1 MSQNTEKAYF
11 AGGCFWCMEPP
22 FEALDGVLEA
32 TSGYMGGETENPTY
46 EQVSMGNTGHAEV
59 VEIEYDPNIITYSEL
74 LEVFWRN
81 IDPTALNYQFAD
93 VGSQYRTEIFTVGP
107 NQMEEALNSKDE
119 LEKSNKFDKPI
130 VTAIT
135 EAPVFYIAEEYHQDF
150 YKKQSARYKIYAEAS
165 GRKRLLRRYMG
176 ETSNLSM
183 NKKICVIGSSNI
195 DQFSYISEF
204 PSSGETLIGDS
215 FETGFGGKGQIKQ

>member
-1 MSQNTEKAYF
+1 MKNLKFVFLLILFSCVSLETSNMSQSTEKAYF

-165 GRKRLLRRYMG
+165 GRKGFL
-176 ETSNLSM
+176 EDTW
-183 NKKICVIGSSNI
+183 
-195 DQFSYISEF
+195 
-204 PSSGETLIGDS
+204 GD
-215 FETGFGGKGQIKQ
+215 E

>member
-1 MSQNTEKAYF
+1 MKNLKFVFLLILFSCISLETSNMSQNTEKAYF

-81 IDPTALNYQFAD
+81 IDPTALNYQFAY
-93 VGSQYRTEIFTVGP
+93 VGSQY
-107 NQMEEALNSKDE
+107 
-119 LEKSNKFDKPI
+119 
-130 VTAIT
+130 
-135 EAPVFYIAEEYHQDF
+135 
-150 YKKQSARYKIYAEAS
+150 
-165 GRKRLLRRYMG
+165 
-176 ETSNLSM
+176 
-183 NKKICVIGSSNI
+183 
-195 DQFSYISEF
+195 
-204 PSSGETLIGDS
+204 
-215 FETGFGGKGQIKQ
+215 

>member
-1 MSQNTEKAYF
+1 MKNLKFIFLLLLFSCISLGTSDMTQNTEKAYF

-22 FEALDGVLEA
+22 FEVLDGVLEA
-32 TSGYMGGETENPTY
+32 TSGYMGGEIENPTY

-59 VEIEYDPNIITYSEL
+59 VEIEYDPNIITYGEL

-119 LEKSNKFDKPI
+119 LDKSNKFDKPI

-165 GRKRLLRRYMG
+165 GRKGFL
-176 ETSNLSM
+176 EDTW
-183 NKKICVIGSSNI
+183 
-195 DQFSYISEF
+195 
-204 PSSGETLIGDS
+204 GD
-215 FETGFGGKGQIKQ
+215 E

>member
-1 MSQNTEKAYF
+1 MKNLKFIFLLLLFSCISLETSDMSQNTEKAYF

-22 FEALDGVLEA
+22 FEVLDGVLEA
-32 TSGYMGGETENPTY
+32 TSGYMGGEIENPTY

-59 VEIEYDPNIITYSEL
+59 VEIEYDPNIITYGEL

-107 NQMEEALNSKDE
+107 EQMKEALSSKDK
-119 LEKSNKFDKPI
+119 LEKSNKFNKPI

-165 GRKRLLRRYMG
+165 GRKGFL
-176 ETSNLSM
+176 EDTW
-183 NKKICVIGSSNI
+183 
-195 DQFSYISEF
+195 
-204 PSSGETLIGDS
+204 GD
-215 FETGFGGKGQIKQ
+215 E

>member
-1 MSQNTEKAYF
+1 MKNLKFVFLLILFSCITLETSNMSQNTEKAYF

-22 FEALDGVLEA
+22 FEVLDGVLEA

-107 NQMEEALNSKDE
+107 NQMEEALNSKEE

-165 GRKRLLRRYMG
+165 GRKGFL
-176 ETSNLSM
+176 EDTW
-183 NKKICVIGSSNI
+183 
-195 DQFSYISEF
+195 
-204 PSSGETLIGDS
+204 GD
-215 FETGFGGKGQIKQ
+215 E

>member
-1 MSQNTEKAYF
+1 MKNLKFVFLLILFSCITLETSNMSQNTEKAYF

-93 VGSQYRTEIFTVGP
+93 VGSQYRTEIFTDGP

-165 GRKRLLRRYMG
+165 GRKGFL
-176 ETSNLSM
+176 EDTW
-183 NKKICVIGSSNI
+183 
-195 DQFSYISEF
+195 
-204 PSSGETLIGDS
+204 GD
-215 FETGFGGKGQIKQ
+215 E

>member
-1 MSQNTEKAYF
+1 MKNLKFIFLLLLFSCISLGTSDMSQNTEKAYF

-22 FEALDGVLEA
+22 FEVLDGVIEA
-32 TSGYMGGETENPTY
+32 TSGYMGGKIENPTY

-107 NQMEEALNSKDE
+107 NQMEEALNSKEE

-165 GRKRLLRRYMG
+165 GRKGFIEDCLLY
-176 ETSNLSM
+176 TS
-183 NKKICVIGSSNI
+183 
-195 DQFSYISEF
+195 
-204 PSSGETLIGDS
+204 PSPRDDL
-215 FETGFGGKGQIKQ
+215 

>member
-1 MSQNTEKAYF
+1 MKNLKFIFLLLLFSCINLETSNMSQNTEKAYF

-22 FEALDGVLEA
+22 FEVLDGVVEA

-46 EQVSMGNTGHAEV
+46 EEVSMGNTGHAEV

-107 NQMEEALNSKDE
+107 EQMEEALNSKDE

-135 EAPVFYIAEEYHQDF
+135 EAPIFYIAEEYHQDF

-165 GRKRLLRRYMG
+165 GRKGFL
-176 ETSNLSM
+176 EDTW
-183 NKKICVIGSSNI
+183 
-195 DQFSYISEF
+195 
-204 PSSGETLIGDS
+204 GD
-215 FETGFGGKGQIKQ
+215 E

>member
-1 MSQNTEKAYF
+1 MKNLKFVFLLILFSCISLETSNMSQNTEKAYF

-59 VEIEYDPNIITYSEL
+59 VEIEYDPNIISYSEL

-165 GRKRLLRRYMG
+165 GRKGFL
-176 ETSNLSM
+176 EDTW
-183 NKKICVIGSSNI
+183 
-195 DQFSYISEF
+195 
-204 PSSGETLIGDS
+204 GD
-215 FETGFGGKGQIKQ
+215 E

>member
-1 MSQNTEKAYF
+1 MKNLKFIFLLLLFSCISLGTSDMTQNTEKAYF

-22 FEALDGVLEA
+22 FEVLDGVIEA
-32 TSGYMGGETENPTY
+32 TSGYMGGEIENPTY

-107 NQMEEALNSKDE
+107 EQMEEALSSKDE

-165 GRKRLLRRYMG
+165 GRKGFL
-176 ETSNLSM
+176 EDTW
-183 NKKICVIGSSNI
+183 
-195 DQFSYISEF
+195 
-204 PSSGETLIGDS
+204 GD
-215 FETGFGGKGQIKQ
+215 E

>member
-1 MSQNTEKAYF
+1 MKNLKFVFLLILFSCISLETSNISQNTEKAYF

-165 GRKRLLRRYMG
+165 GRKGFL
-176 ETSNLSM
+176 EDTW
-183 NKKICVIGSSNI
+183 
-195 DQFSYISEF
+195 
-204 PSSGETLIGDS
+204 GD
-215 FETGFGGKGQIKQ
+215 E

>member
-1 MSQNTEKAYF
+1 MKNLKFVFLLILFSCISLETSNMSQNTEKAYF

-22 FEALDGVLEA
+22 FEVLDGVLEA
-32 TSGYMGGETENPTY
+32 TSGYMGGEIENPTY

-59 VEIEYDPNIITYSEL
+59 VEIEYDPSIITYSEL

-107 NQMEEALNSKDE
+107 NQMEEALNSKEE

-150 YKKQSARYKIYAEAS
+150 YKKQSMRYQMYAKAS
-165 GRKRLLRRYMG
+165 GRKGYLEETWG
-176 ETSNLSM
+176 ES
-183 NKKICVIGSSNI
+183 
-195 DQFSYISEF
+195 
-204 PSSGETLIGDS
+204 
-215 FETGFGGKGQIKQ
+215 

>member
-1 MSQNTEKAYF
+1 MKNLKFVFLLVLFSCISLETSNMSQNTEKAYF

-165 GRKRLLRRYMG
+165 GRKGFL
-176 ETSNLSM
+176 EDTW
-183 NKKICVIGSSNI
+183 
-195 DQFSYISEF
+195 
-204 PSSGETLIGDS
+204 GD
-215 FETGFGGKGQIKQ
+215 E

>member
-1 MSQNTEKAYF
+1 MKNLKFVFLLILFSCISLETSNMSQNTEKAYF

-32 TSGYMGGETENPTY
+32 TSGYIGGETENPTY

-107 NQMEEALNSKDE
+107 NQMKEALNSKDE

-165 GRKRLLRRYMG
+165 GRKGFL
-176 ETSNLSM
+176 EDTW
-183 NKKICVIGSSNI
+183 
-195 DQFSYISEF
+195 
-204 PSSGETLIGDS
+204 GD
-215 FETGFGGKGQIKQ
+215 E

>member
-1 MSQNTEKAYF
+1 MKNLKFIFLLLLFSCISLETSNMSQNTEKAYF

-22 FEALDGVLEA
+22 FEVLDGVLEA
-32 TSGYMGGETENPTY
+32 TSGYMGGEIENPTY

-59 VEIEYDPNIITYSEL
+59 VEIEYDPNIITYGEL

-107 NQMEEALNSKDE
+107 EQMEEALRSKDE

-165 GRKRLLRRYMG
+165 GRKGFL
-176 ETSNLSM
+176 EDTW
-183 NKKICVIGSSNI
+183 
-195 DQFSYISEF
+195 
-204 PSSGETLIGDS
+204 GD
-215 FETGFGGKGQIKQ
+215 E

>member
-1 MSQNTEKAYF
+1 MKNLKFVFLLLLFSCISLQTSNMSQNTEKAYF

-22 FEALDGVLEA
+22 FEVLDGVIEA
-32 TSGYMGGETENPTY
+32 TSRYMGGEIENPTY

-107 NQMEEALNSKDE
+107 EQMEEALSSKDE

-165 GRKRLLRRYMG
+165 GRKGFL
-176 ETSNLSM
+176 EDTW
-183 NKKICVIGSSNI
+183 
-195 DQFSYISEF
+195 
-204 PSSGETLIGDS
+204 GD
-215 FETGFGGKGQIKQ
+215 E

>member
-1 MSQNTEKAYF
+1 MKNLKFIFLLLLFSCISLGTSDMSQNTEKAYF

-22 FEALDGVLEA
+22 FEVLDGVIEA
-32 TSGYMGGETENPTY
+32 TSGYMGGEIENPTY

-107 NQMEEALNSKDE
+107 EQMEEALSSKDE

-135 EAPVFYIAEEYHQDF
+135 EAPVFYIAEEYHQGF

-165 GRKRLLRRYMG
+165 GRKGFL
-176 ETSNLSM
+176 EDTW
-183 NKKICVIGSSNI
+183 
-195 DQFSYISEF
+195 
-204 PSSGETLIGDS
+204 GD
-215 FETGFGGKGQIKQ
+215 E

>member
-1 MSQNTEKAYF
+1 MKNLKFVFLLLLFSCISLQTSNMSQNTEKAYF

-107 NQMEEALNSKDE
+107 NQMEKALSSKDE

-165 GRKRLLRRYMG
+165 GRKGFL
-176 ETSNLSM
+176 EDTW
-183 NKKICVIGSSNI
+183 
-195 DQFSYISEF
+195 
-204 PSSGETLIGDS
+204 GD
-215 FETGFGGKGQIKQ
+215 E

>member
-1 MSQNTEKAYF
+1 MKNLKFVFLLILFSCISLETSNMSQNTEKAYF

-107 NQMEEALNSKDE
+107 NQMKEALNSKDE

-165 GRKRLLRRYMG
+165 GRKGFL
-176 ETSNLSM
+176 EDTW
-183 NKKICVIGSSNI
+183 
-195 DQFSYISEF
+195 
-204 PSSGETLIGDS
+204 GD
-215 FETGFGGKGQIKQ
+215 E

>member
-1 MSQNTEKAYF
+1 MKNLKFIFLLILFSCISLETSNMSQNTEKAYF

-22 FEALDGVLEA
+22 FEVLDGVLEA

-107 NQMEEALNSKDE
+107 NQMEEALNSKDV
-119 LEKSNKFDKPI
+119 LDRSNKFDKPI

-165 GRKRLLRRYMG
+165 GRKGFL
-176 ETSNLSM
+176 EDTW
-183 NKKICVIGSSNI
+183 
-195 DQFSYISEF
+195 
-204 PSSGETLIGDS
+204 GD
-215 FETGFGGKGQIKQ
+215 E

>member
-1 MSQNTEKAYF
+1 MKNLKFIFLLLLFSCISLGTSDMAQNTEKAYF

-22 FEALDGVLEA
+22 FEVLDGVIEA
-32 TSGYMGGETENPTY
+32 TSGYMGGEIENPTY

-107 NQMEEALNSKDE
+107 EQMEEALRSKDE
-119 LEKSNKFDKPI
+119 LEKSNKFNKPI

-165 GRKRLLRRYMG
+165 GRKGFL
-176 ETSNLSM
+176 EDTW
-183 NKKICVIGSSNI
+183 
-195 DQFSYISEF
+195 
-204 PSSGETLIGDS
+204 GD
-215 FETGFGGKGQIKQ
+215 E

>member
-1 MSQNTEKAYF
+1 MKNLKFIFLLLLFSCISLETSDMSQNTEKAYF

-22 FEALDGVLEA
+22 FEVLNGVLEA
-32 TSGYMGGETENPTY
+32 TSGYMGGEIENPTY

-59 VEIEYDPNIITYSEL
+59 VEIEYDPNIITYNEL

-107 NQMEEALNSKDE
+107 KQMDEALKSRDE
-119 LEKSNKFDKPI
+119 LENSNKFDKPI

-165 GRKRLLRRYMG
+165 GRKGFL
-176 ETSNLSM
+176 EKTW
-183 NKKICVIGSSNI
+183 
-195 DQFSYISEF
+195 SE
-204 PSSGETLIGDS
+204 D
-215 FETGFGGKGQIKQ
+215 

>member
-1 MSQNTEKAYF
+1 MKNLKFVFLLILFSCISLETSNMSQNTEKAYF

-107 NQMEEALNSKDE
+107 NQMEEALSSKDE

-165 GRKRLLRRYMG
+165 GRK
-176 ETSNLSM
+176 
-183 NKKICVIGSSNI
+183 
-195 DQFSYISEF
+195 
-204 PSSGETLIGDS
+204 
-215 FETGFGGKGQIKQ
+215 GFLEDTWGAE

>member
-1 MSQNTEKAYF
+1 MKNLKFVFLLILFSCITLETSNMSQNTEKAYF

-22 FEALDGVLEA
+22 FEVLDGVLEA
-32 TSGYMGGETENPTY
+32 TSGYMGGEIENPTY

-107 NQMEEALNSKDE
+107 EQMEEALRSKDE

-165 GRKRLLRRYMG
+165 GRKGFL
-176 ETSNLSM
+176 EDTW
-183 NKKICVIGSSNI
+183 
-195 DQFSYISEF
+195 
-204 PSSGETLIGDS
+204 GD
-215 FETGFGGKGQIKQ
+215 E

>member
-1 MSQNTEKAYF
+1 MKNLKFVFLLLLFSCISLETSNMSQNTEKAYF

-22 FEALDGVLEA
+22 FEVLDGVLEA

-165 GRKRLLRRYMG
+165 GRKGFL
-176 ETSNLSM
+176 EDTW
-183 NKKICVIGSSNI
+183 
-195 DQFSYISEF
+195 
-204 PSSGETLIGDS
+204 GD
-215 FETGFGGKGQIKQ
+215 E

>member
-1 MSQNTEKAYF
+1 MKNLKFIFLLLLFSCISLGTSDMAQNTEKAYF

-22 FEALDGVLEA
+22 FEVLDGVIEA
-32 TSGYMGGETENPTY
+32 TSGYMGGEIENPTY

-107 NQMEEALNSKDE
+107 EQMEEALSSKDE

-165 GRKRLLRRYMG
+165 GRKGFL
-176 ETSNLSM
+176 EDTW
-183 NKKICVIGSSNI
+183 
-195 DQFSYISEF
+195 
-204 PSSGETLIGDS
+204 GD
-215 FETGFGGKGQIKQ
+215 E